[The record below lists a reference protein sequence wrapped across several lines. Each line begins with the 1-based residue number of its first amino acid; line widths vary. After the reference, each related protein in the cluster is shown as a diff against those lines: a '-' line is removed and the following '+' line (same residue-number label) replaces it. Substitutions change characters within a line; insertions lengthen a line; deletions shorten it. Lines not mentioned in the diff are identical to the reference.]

1 MSARSE
7 PSGATVLVIED
18 DDEQRAVLV
27 RALRARGYRPT
38 EAVDGRSGLERWA
51 ARRPDIVL
59 LDLGLPDVEGIRIV
73 RHIRSEAAT
82 PIVILSARYDERQ
95 KVEAL
100 DAGADDYLTKPF
112 GVDELNARLRV
123 ALRHSAGRTPSDD
136 ARLVA
141 DPLVLDIERHEVT
154 VDGRLLELTPRE
166 FEILRVLMANPGRLV
181 TKAKLLRAVWGE
193 AYQAEDNYVYVHVS
207 QLRRKLA
214 AADSRGR
221 LNNLIITEPGVGYR
235 IRVPDEGMA
244 NERTAG
250 EAAT

>member
-1 MSARSE
+1 MSGRSE
-7 PSGATVLVIED
+7 PAGATVLVVED

-27 RALRARGYRPT
+27 RTLKARGYRPV
-38 EAVDGRSGLERWA
+38 EATDGRSALERWA

-73 RHIRSEAAT
+73 RHIRAEATT

-123 ALRHSAGRTPSDD
+123 ALRHAAGRTPADA
-136 ARLVA
+136 ARLVVE
-141 DPLVLDIERHEVT
+141 PLVLDIERHEVT
-154 VDGRLLELTPRE
+154 VSGRSLELTPRE
-166 FEILRVLMANPGRLV
+166 FEILRVLMISPGRLV

-193 AYQAEDNYVYVHVS
+193 AYQDEDSYVYVHVS

-214 AADSRGR
+214 AADPEGR
-221 LNNLIITEPGVGYR
+221 LSNLIVTEPGIGYR
-235 IRVPDEGMA
+235 IRVPDESSQVA
-244 NERTAG
+244 L
-250 EAAT
+250 